1 MLRIAAH
8 HMAAR
13 NSIMVALLAGS
24 VLASAIVGLAAAA
37 DEGYARYNDPER
49 RFTFDYPAT
58 MKVTSQNP
66 DELKISHSGATL
78 RIAVFVEKRT
88 AKGPPNAEVHLEAL
102 KKKLKE
108 EAKDVAI
115 LEEGKSLGM
124 PGAQAYLICSFRDQ
138 RGIQLVQL
146 VQYYVAEDTLLRMII
161 SDLPQGF
168 ANLEKV
174 IRKVHHSLKILN
186 PKLK

>member
-1 MLRIAAH
+1 MLRFFTH
-8 HMAAR
+8 NMRRR
-13 NSIMVALLAGS
+13 NSLIFALLAA
-24 VLASAIVGLAAAA
+24 VILALFWANLATAT
-37 DEGYARYNDPER
+37 DLGYARYTDPSR
-49 RFTFDYPAT
+49 RFSLDYPAT
-58 MKVTSQNP
+58 MKVGSQHP
-66 DELKISHSGATL
+66 DELKIIHSGATL

-88 AKGPPNAEVHLEAL
+88 AKGTPNAESLLEAL

-115 LEEGKSLGM
+115 LEEGKAPALS
-124 PGAQAYLICSFRDQ
+124 GAQAYLICSFRDQ

-146 VQYYVAEDTLLRMII
+146 VQYYVADDLLLRMII

-168 ANLEKV
+168 KNLEKV
-174 IRKVHHSLKILN
+174 IRKVHHSLRILN